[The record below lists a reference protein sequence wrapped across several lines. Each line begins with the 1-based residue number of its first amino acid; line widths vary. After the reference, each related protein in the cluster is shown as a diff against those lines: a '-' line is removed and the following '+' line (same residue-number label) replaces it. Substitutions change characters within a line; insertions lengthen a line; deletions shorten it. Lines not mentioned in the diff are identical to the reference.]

1 MSTLS
6 QADTFAIANGANL
19 SNAVSLRDARSG
31 CISLPA
37 ALTATSA
44 KFRLSADGSTYVYAK
59 DTAGTDLSITVGTSR
74 IVQLPAALFAGAP
87 WLKIEMQSNEGADR
101 SIPVMLKD

>member
-1 MSTLS
+1 MPAMLQTDTL
-6 QADTFAIANGANL
+6 AIANGANL
-19 SNAVSLRDARSG
+19 SSAVALRDARSG

-87 WLKIEMQSNEGADR
+87 WLKLEMGSNEGADR
-101 SIPVMLKD
+101 SIAIMLKD